1 MIPMYVAFGLAR
13 ASDIASLVDLGD
25 LEALKEISYHSIPMH
40 SPLCVLEP
48 TFMVS
53 MVVVQVRTSTWC
65 RRA

>member
-1 MIPMYVAFGLAR
+1 MIPMHVAFGLAR
-13 ASDIASLVDLGD
+13 ASDIALLVDLGD
-25 LEALKEISYHSIPMH
+25 LEALKETSYHSIPMH

-53 MVVVQVRTSTWC
+53 MVVVQVRSSTWC